1 MPQATVTPLQ
11 VFESHAR
18 IPFVYRVKGSW
29 QPVAVVA
36 KEKRFTDAEM
46 AAEYWASCFDHLD
59 LYGAAGNHP
68 ETRVLE
74 RFANTP
80 HYDHMEG

>member
-1 MPQATVTPLQ
+1 MTLTIFPR
-11 VFESHAR
+11 HDR
-18 IPFVYRVKGSW
+18 IPFVYRVGGSW

-36 KEKRFTDAEM
+36 TDKRFTDAELC
-46 AAEYWASCFDHLD
+46 AEYWAHCFDHLD

-74 RFANTP
+74 RFASCP

>member
-1 MPQATVTPLQ
+1 MSMTVFPR
-11 VFESHAR
+11 HPR
-18 IPFVYRVKGSW
+18 IPFVYRVRGSW

-36 KEKRFTDAEM
+36 TEKRFTDAEI
-46 AAEYWASCFDHLD
+46 AAEYWANCFDHLD